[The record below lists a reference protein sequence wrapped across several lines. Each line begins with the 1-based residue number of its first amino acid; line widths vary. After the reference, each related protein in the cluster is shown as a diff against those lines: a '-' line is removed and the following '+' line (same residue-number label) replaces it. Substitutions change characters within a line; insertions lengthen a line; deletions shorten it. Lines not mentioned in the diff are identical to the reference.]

1 MFKPSQVQDSSTQRD
16 AARPHRSSPQ
26 QAAST
31 AARVES
37 RVGPWGPLLAQ
48 LVESVYIC
56 LQCQGGSVVGQGVSH
71 CSFTKATA
79 RENQIIFEVEEKIN
93 ICFFLNGMFIIFY
106 NAFQYS

>member
-1 MFKPSQVQDSSTQRD
+1 MFQPSQVQDSSTRRD

-56 LQCQGGSVVGQGVSH
+56 LQCQGGSVGHTGWVKGSRTVPSQRLQPG
-71 CSFTKATA
+71 
-79 RENQIIFEVEEKIN
+79 KIR
-93 ICFFLNGMFIIFY
+93 
-106 NAFQYS
+106 